1 MVNFASLSLLCFCGA
16 YHCCPNLQKNDVQLL
31 FKSLELG
38 KQSVFLQQACYLTP
52 RPKILQDFWCKHSC
66 AEPSFCS
73 RGQKARHIMQSS
85 ALWSLCSYLLQTQ
98 SSQPSSA
105 TWSGF
110 KVGFSAP
117 QKCQQ
122 PAGNNSAATR
132 WHGDATMGWCILTGP
147 IWSRQRGR
155 TGGYAN
161 HAGCSLWENCSRVG
175 NEMLQEGS
183 KNEKWSSGKR
193 G

>member
-1 MVNFASLSLLCFCGA
+1 MSHSEINTCIGLVNVLMVNFASLSLLCFCGA

-38 KQSVFLQQACYLTP
+38 KQSLFLQQACYLTP
-52 RPKILQDFWCKHSC
+52 RPKILQAFWCKHSC

-85 ALWSLCSYLLQTQ
+85 ALWSLGSYLLQTQ

-105 TWSGF
+105 TWSRF

-132 WHGDATMGWCILTGP
+132 WHGDATIGVVRSDGTDLKPSEG
-147 IWSRQRGR
+147 
-155 TGGYAN
+155 
-161 HAGCSLWENCSRVG
+161 ENRWV
-175 NEMLQEGS
+175 
-183 KNEKWSSGKR
+183 R
-193 G
+193 